1 MHQTRQKQLLNLGD
15 TSFRRHDYATV
26 LPYCLATLLKLRIDN
41 QEVSWNG
48 NPTIQAEYYKS
59 LLDNSDFFAESSDRS
74 RLSQRGRTN
83 TNILV
88 KLGLCTPDRVVSQV
102 AKNWIDT
109 ESNIKQPD
117 QIENLIGLKKDNLLY
132 LRQLLK
138 LRFYDQEQRHYV
150 YPFRLIIKILS
161 VVERMPQDM
170 FSLFFF
176 AITPSLSKDS
186 INELIEIASTYN
198 NRRPAKDEKERIK
211 KKLCEIIPESCPT
224 GDKTRNDINKL
235 FSKNNFSSPTLDSC
249 SDTFTDLFKNT
260 FYNHKSPD
268 AVSEYYL
275 FFHFLMLFNTAHDS
289 QTLMQLKQ
297 ISNRRSIRSAF
308 AAGGKLFQSEKQ
320 PHAGV
325 QQFLDA
331 NSSSIFLQQPLDF
344 YAIYMQFIYSKNASL
359 RAEYLDMSSRIM
371 LLSGIITNIS
381 GQFSLRY
388 SKLWKDLFDYRD
400 VPLNGL
406 DPYKAYEQDKSS
418 IFYSDQSVIDI
429 LGYSTDLCRQFLDD
443 FIEESDVATLE
454 DLQRQFQNIQSDR
467 FKDLIRSVFPKNK
480 VIDILRKIDQH
491 NDQDKSVAQSA
502 DRYVKRNVTDAT
514 DIPTIF
520 EYILNIAW
528 FYLSNEKIDPF
539 TSMNLTCDG
548 NMRPLTHASGG
559 AGDIEVRQSDS
570 VIVLLEASLMNGN
583 TQKRGELEPVIRHST
598 NLTIDNPDCCVQTI
612 FCSNAIDNDVA
623 NIYRATS
630 NIELYHSSRKGAAPA
645 DGVNIFAIT
654 IQELITFLND
664 DRLSADVLLRKI
676 YEFGQQDRN
685 AVNRWEWGNWRE
697 LRIRSMHEW

>member
-1 MHQTRQKQLLNLGD
+1 MYQMRQKQLLNLGD

-26 LPYCLATLLKLRIDN
+26 LPYCLTTLLQLRIDN
-41 QEVSWNG
+41 KEVFWNK

-83 TNILV
+83 TDILV

-109 ESNIKQPD
+109 ESDMEQPD
-117 QIENLIGLKKDNLLY
+117 QIENLVGLKKDNLLY

-138 LRFYDQEQRHYV
+138 LRFYNQERTKYV

-161 VVERMPQDM
+161 IVERMPQDV

-176 AITPSLSKDS
+176 AITPSMSRDS
-186 INELIEIASTYN
+186 INQLIEIASTYD

-211 KKLCEIIPESCPT
+211 KRLNESIPESCPT
-224 GDKTRNDINKL
+224 GDKTRNDINEL
-235 FSKNNFSSPTLDSC
+235 FSKNDFNSPTLDGC
-249 SDTFTDLFKNT
+249 SDTFIDLFKNT
-260 FYNHKSPD
+260 FYNRKSRN

-275 FFHFLMLFNTAHDS
+275 FFHFLMLFNKAHDS
-289 QTLMQLKQ
+289 QTLAQLKQ
-297 ISNRRSIRSAF
+297 ISNRPSIRSAF
-308 AAGGKLFQSEKQ
+308 AAGGRLFQSENQ
-320 PHAGV
+320 PHSGV

-331 NSSSIFLQQPLDF
+331 NRTSIYLQQPLDF
-344 YAIYMQFIYSKNASL
+344 FAIYMQFIYSKNASL

-371 LLSGIITNIS
+371 LLSAIITNIN

-388 SKLWKDLFDYRD
+388 SKLWKGLFDYRD
-400 VPLNGL
+400 IPLNGVGS
-406 DPYKAYEQDKSS
+406 YKAYEQDENS
-418 IFYSDQSVIDI
+418 IFYSEQSVIDI
-429 LGYSTDLCRQFLDD
+429 LGYSTDLCRQFLDG
-443 FIEESDVATLE
+443 FIRGSGVATLE
-454 DLQRQFQNIQSDR
+454 ELRQQFQNIQSDQ
-467 FKDLIRSVFPKNK
+467 FKDLIRSEFPKSK
-480 VIDILRKIDQH
+480 VIKILQKIDQH
-491 NDQDKSVAQSA
+491 NDTNKSVARCA
-502 DRYVKRNVTDAT
+502 DRYVKNNVTDAT

-528 FYLSNEKIDPF
+528 FYLSNKTIDPYR
-539 TSMNLTCDG
+539 SMNLTCDG
-548 NMRPLTHASGG
+548 NMRPLSHASGG
-559 AGDIEVRQSDS
+559 AGDIEVRQSHS

-612 FCSNAIDNDVA
+612 FCSNAIDSDVA
-623 NIYRATS
+623 NIYRAAS
-630 NIELYHSSRKGAAPA
+630 NIELYHSSRKGAAPT
-645 DGVNIFAIT
+645 DGVDIFAIT

-664 DRLSADVLLRKI
+664 DHLSADIILRKI
-676 YEFGQQDRN
+676 YEFSQQDRN
-685 AVNRWEWGNWRE
+685 AVNRWKWGDWRE
-697 LRIRSMHEW
+697 SRIESMHES

>member
-1 MHQTRQKQLLNLGD
+1 MYQMRQKQLLNLGD

-26 LPYCLATLLKLRIDN
+26 LPYCLATLLQLRIDN
-41 QEVSWNG
+41 KEVFWNG

-59 LLDNSDFFAESSDRS
+59 LLDNSDFFSESSDRS

-83 TNILV
+83 TDILV

-102 AKNWIDT
+102 AKNWIHA
-109 ESNIKQPD
+109 ESDIKQPD
-117 QIENLIGLKKDNLLY
+117 QIENLAGLRNDNLLY

-138 LRFYDQEQRHYV
+138 LRFYNKGQTQYV

-161 VVERMPQDM
+161 VVERMPQDI

-176 AITPSLSKDS
+176 AITPSLSRES
-186 INELIEIASTYN
+186 INQLIEIASTYD
-198 NRRPAKDEKERIK
+198 NRMPAKDEKERMK
-211 KKLCEIIPESCPT
+211 KKLSESIPESCPT
-224 GDKTRNDINKL
+224 GEKTRTDINDL
-235 FSKNNFSSPTLDSC
+235 FNTNNFGSPNLDGCSSS
-249 SDTFTDLFKNT
+249 FIDLFKST
-260 FYNHKSPD
+260 FYNHKSRN

-275 FFHFLMLFNTAHDS
+275 FFHYLLLFNRAHDS
-289 QTLMQLKQ
+289 QALAQLKK
-297 ISNRRSIRSAF
+297 ISNRPAIRSAF
-308 AAGGKLFQSEKQ
+308 AAGGRLFQTDNQ
-320 PHAGV
+320 PHSGV

-331 NSSSIFLQQPLDF
+331 NNSSIYLQQPLDF
-344 YAIYMQFIYSKNASL
+344 YAIYMQFIYSKNESL

-371 LLSGIITNIS
+371 LLSGIITNLS

-400 VPLNGL
+400 IPLNGL
-406 DPYKAYEQDKSS
+406 DSYKAYEQDGNS

-429 LGYSTDLCRQFLDD
+429 LGYSTDLCRQFLDG
-443 FIEESDVATLE
+443 FIKETGVATLE
-454 DLQRQFQNIQSDR
+454 DLQRQFQNVQSDQ
-467 FKDLIRSVFPKNK
+467 FKDLIRSEFPKSK
-480 VIDILRKIDQH
+480 VINILQKINKH
-491 NDQDKSVAQSA
+491 NDKDKSVARRA
-502 DRYVKRNVTDAT
+502 DKYVKNNVTDAT

-528 FYLSNEKIDPF
+528 FYLSNKTIDPF

-548 NMRPLTHASGG
+548 NMRPLSHASGG

-612 FCSNAIDNDVA
+612 FCSNAVDSDVA
-623 NIYRATS
+623 NIYRAAS
-630 NIELYHSSRKGAAPA
+630 NIELYHSSRKEAAPT

-664 DRLSADVLLRKI
+664 DRLSANVILRKI
-676 YEFGQQDRN
+676 HEFGEQDRN

-697 LRIRSMHEW
+697 LRIRSMHE

>member
-1 MHQTRQKQLLNLGD
+1 MYQMRQKQLLNLGD

-26 LPYCLATLLKLRIDN
+26 LPYCLTTLLQLRIDN
-41 QEVSWNG
+41 KEVFWNG

-83 TNILV
+83 TDILV

-102 AKNWIDT
+102 AKNWLDT
-109 ESNIKQPD
+109 KSDIKQPD
-117 QIENLIGLKKDNLLY
+117 QIEDLVGLKKDNLFY

-138 LRFYDQEQRHYV
+138 LRFYNQEQTQYV

-161 VVERMPQDM
+161 VAEQMPQDV

-176 AITPSLSKDS
+176 AITPSLSRDS
-186 INELIEIASTYN
+186 INRLIEIASAYDN
-198 NRRPAKDEKERIK
+198 SRPAKDEKERIK
-211 KKLCEIIPESCPT
+211 KEISESIPDSCPT
-224 GDKTRNDINKL
+224 GDKTRNDINEL
-235 FSKNNFSSPTLDSC
+235 FSKNDFNFPTLDGC
-249 SDTFTDLFKNT
+249 SDTFINLFKST
-260 FYNHKSPD
+260 FYNRKSSN

-275 FFHFLMLFNTAHDS
+275 FFHFLMLFNKAHDS
-289 QTLMQLKQ
+289 QTLAQLKR
-297 ISNRRSIRSAF
+297 ISNRPSIRSAF
-308 AAGGKLFQSEKQ
+308 AAGGRLFQSDNQ
-320 PHAGV
+320 PHSGV

-331 NSSSIFLQQPLDF
+331 NRSSIYLQQPIDF
-344 YAIYMQFIYSKNASL
+344 YAIYMRFIYSKNESL

-388 SKLWKDLFDYRD
+388 SKLWKKLFEYHDI
-400 VPLNGL
+400 PLNGL
-406 DPYKAYEQDKSS
+406 DSYKVYEQDENS
-418 IFYSDQSVIDI
+418 ILYIDQSVIDI
-429 LGYSTDLCRQFLDD
+429 LGYSTDLCKLFLDD
-443 FIEESDVATLE
+443 FVDKSGVATLK
-454 DLQRQFQNIQSDR
+454 DLKQQFQNIQSDQ
-467 FKDLIRSVFPKNK
+467 FKDLLLSEFPKNK

-491 NDQDKSVAQSA
+491 NDKDRSVARRA

-528 FYLSNEKIDPF
+528 FYLSNETIDPF

-548 NMRPLTHASGG
+548 NMRPLSHASGG

-612 FCSNAIDNDVA
+612 FCSNAIDSDVA
-623 NIYRATS
+623 NIYRAAS
-630 NIELYHSSRKGAAPA
+630 NIELYHSSRKEATPT
-645 DGVNIFAIT
+645 DGVDIFAIT

-664 DRLSADVLLRKI
+664 DHLSANIILQKI
-676 YEFGQQDRN
+676 YEFSQQDRN
-685 AVNRWEWGNWRE
+685 AVNRWEWGDWRE
-697 LRIRSMHEW
+697 SRIRSMHES

>member
-1 MHQTRQKQLLNLGD
+1 MYKMRQKQLLNLGD

-26 LPYCLATLLKLRIDN
+26 LPYCLRTLFQLKIDN
-41 QEVSWNG
+41 KEVFWNE

-59 LLDNSDFFAESSDRS
+59 LLDNSDFFANSSDRS

-83 TNILV
+83 TDILA

-109 ESNIKQPD
+109 ASDIKQPD
-117 QIENLIGLKKDNLLY
+117 QIESLVGLKKDNLLY

-138 LRFYDQEQRHYV
+138 LRFYDKERIQYV

-161 VVERMPQDM
+161 VVERMPQDV

-176 AITPSLSKDS
+176 SITPSLSKDS
-186 INELIEIASTYN
+186 INQLIEIASTYDN
-198 NRRPAKDEKERIK
+198 HRPAKSEKERIK
-211 KKLCEIIPESCPT
+211 KKLSESIPGSYPT
-224 GDKTRNDINKL
+224 GDKTRTDIDEL
-235 FSKNNFSSPTLDSC
+235 FSRNNFSSPNLNDC
-249 SDTFTDLFKNT
+249 SDNFINLFKGA
-260 FYNHKSPD
+260 FYNRKSRN

-275 FFHFLMLFNTAHDS
+275 FFHFLIRFNKAHDS
-289 QTLMQLKQ
+289 QTLAQLKQ
-297 ISNRRSIRSAF
+297 ISNKPSIRSAF
-308 AAGGKLFQSEKQ
+308 AAGGRLFQSENQ
-320 PHAGV
+320 PHPGV

-331 NSSSIFLQQPLDF
+331 NSSSIYLQQPLDF
-344 YAIYMQFIYSKNASL
+344 YAIYMQFIYSKNESL

-388 SKLWKDLFDYRD
+388 SKLWKALLDYRD
-400 VPLNGL
+400 IPLNGAGS
-406 DPYKAYEQDKSS
+406 YKAYEQDENS
-418 IFYSDQSVIDI
+418 IFYRDQSVVDI
-429 LGYSTDLCRQFLDD
+429 LGYSTDLCKEFLDG
-443 FIEESDVATLE
+443 FIKESGVTSLE
-454 DLQRQFQNIQSDR
+454 NLRQQFRNIQSNQ
-467 FKDLIRSVFPKNK
+467 FKDLIISEFPRNK
-480 VIDILRKIDQH
+480 VIEILQKIDQH
-491 NDQDKSVAQSA
+491 NDTDKSVARRA
-502 DRYVKRNVTDAT
+502 DKYVKSNVTDAT

-528 FYLSNEKIDPF
+528 FYLSNKTIDPF

-548 NMRPLTHASGG
+548 NMRPLSHASGG

-570 VIVLLEASLMNGN
+570 AIVLLEASLMNGN

-612 FCSNAIDNDVA
+612 FCSNAIDSDVA
-623 NIYRATS
+623 NIYRAAS
-630 NIELYHSSRKGAAPA
+630 NIELYHSSRKEAAPT
-645 DGVNIFAIT
+645 DGVDIFAIT

-664 DRLSADVLLRKI
+664 DHLSADIILRKI
-676 YEFGQQDRN
+676 YEFSQQDRN
-685 AVNRWEWGNWRE
+685 AANRWKWGDWRE
-697 LRIRSMHEW
+697 SRIRLIHES